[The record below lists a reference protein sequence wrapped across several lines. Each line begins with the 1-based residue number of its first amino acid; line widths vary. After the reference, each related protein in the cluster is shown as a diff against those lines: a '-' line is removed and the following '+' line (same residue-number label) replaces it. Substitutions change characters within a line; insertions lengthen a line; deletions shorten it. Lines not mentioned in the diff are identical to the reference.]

1 MPTEDHYND
10 PTIEWF
16 LELDGTIHFVDERCK
31 YRVKIEAKRT
41 DATPERPHGLS
52 YSLTLHDADNQRILG
67 FDNAHPVRARK
78 GPGGKKHRYH
88 DHRHHYDKTRVYH
101 FVDTATLITDFYKA
115 VDRILDEL
123 GVKR

>member
-78 GPGGKKHRYH
+78 GPGGKKHRFH
-88 DHRHHYDKTRVYH
+88 DHRHRYDETRVYY